1 MEDDKPQETLGPGW
15 DHLFIRE
22 TRTPEERREAESKE

>member
-1 MEDDKPQETLGPGW
+1 MEDDKPQETR